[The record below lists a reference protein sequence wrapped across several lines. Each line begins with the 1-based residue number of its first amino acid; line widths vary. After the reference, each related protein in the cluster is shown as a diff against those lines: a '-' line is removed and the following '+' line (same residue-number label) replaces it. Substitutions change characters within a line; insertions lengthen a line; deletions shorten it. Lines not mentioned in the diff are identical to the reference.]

1 MINHHS
7 IDKKSLSE
15 RDICT
20 KFITP
25 AIKDFAAYTNRA
37 TSYRIIGKYQEALID
52 YDMAIKLQP
61 NWAII
66 YANRGATF
74 SDMGQYELAIKDFN
88 KAIKLDPTLVRIYKH
103 RGNAYEKLGKTAEAE
118 ADFKKDE
125 ERTGKKP

>member
-1 MINHHS
+1 MIWR
-7 IDKKSLSE
+7 LS
-15 RDICT
+15 
-20 KFITP
+20 
-25 AIKDFAAYTNRA
+25 Y
-37 TSYRIIGKYQEALID
+37 S
-52 YDMAIKLQP
+52 KLQP

-125 ERTGKKP
+125 ELTGKKP